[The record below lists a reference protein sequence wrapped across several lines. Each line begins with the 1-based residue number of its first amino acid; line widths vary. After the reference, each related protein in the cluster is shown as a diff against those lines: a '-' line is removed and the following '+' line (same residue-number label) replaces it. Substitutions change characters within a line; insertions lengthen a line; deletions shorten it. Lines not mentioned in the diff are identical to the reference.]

1 MTGPISSI
9 LGRHLRILGMRHFC
23 VIWVESRTN
32 VASSPSLLIHPL
44 LGFSFLLLLNKTCYD
59 SFKSLSFFLFLVLAY
74 LTTVIRYFLQHTR
87 VPLPV
92 CRERSYCRSVSHIQ
106 GVSFYLRLSP
116 QAASFGIASTKP
128 SLVSGPTQRSADHD
142 FIKIEEPAPRSGGRQ
157 L

>member
-1 MTGPISSI
+1 MQDPSSFLMTGPISSI

-116 QAASFGIASTKP
+116 QAAKLWHCVYQAKP
-128 SLVSGPTQRSADHD
+128 RVWPHAEICRS
-142 FIKIEEPAPRSGGRQ
+142 
-157 L
+157 